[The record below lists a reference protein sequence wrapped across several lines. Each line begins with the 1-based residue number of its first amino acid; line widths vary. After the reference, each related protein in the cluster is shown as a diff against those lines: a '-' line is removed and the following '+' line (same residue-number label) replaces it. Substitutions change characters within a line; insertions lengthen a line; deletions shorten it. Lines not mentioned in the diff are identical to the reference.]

1 MAPSRRPDDGKV
13 SRGTPG
19 SATKSQNRAVA
30 QLLAG
35 DISAARA
42 SFRQAIA
49 LLRQQGQTS
58 TAEQLQRQAG
68 AMVRLDD

>member
-1 MAPSRRPDDGKV
+1 
-13 SRGTPG
+13 
-19 SATKSQNRAVA
+19 VA

-58 TAEQLQRQAG
+58 AAEQLQRQAG
-68 AMVRLDD
+68 AMVRLED